1 MQYLDLE
8 RKLYGSNFEERMQ
21 EEQHREIGRW
31 LVGMLLNDAKKYT
44 KEGWSNLAESS
55 MRSAQDFA
63 VDYGI
68 DLRRIIRKDGQLVA
82 ILDRISSLEPAPH
95 S

>member
-1 MQYLDLE
+1 MEYLDE
-8 RKLYGSNFEERMQ
+8 VRKLYGPNFERKMQ
-21 EEQHREIGRW
+21 EDHERETGRW